1 MALTPQEQAEAIR
14 ASMTQITRFGSD
26 IIDINPFNK
35 ETALIAVD
43 LLITISPTL
52 PADSNYT
59 TPLEY
64 WQVVRQEI
72 EKL

>member
-1 MALTPQEQAEAIR
+1 MTPQEQAEAVR
-14 ASMTQITRFGSD
+14 ASMTQITRYGSD

-43 LLITISPTL
+43 LVISTDPTL
-52 PADSNYT
+52 PTDSGYP
-59 TPLEY
+59 TPVEY
-64 WQVVRQEI
+64 WQEVRLEI